1 MKLSGSILFT
11 VILCLVVAGSASA
24 SMLQSSCTIDTV
36 PGAGFTCN
44 VFDTDNFG
52 VLGDPA
58 NALQLPNL
66 VVSGFL
72 VLIAPG
78 LDVNDPTITEDPIN
92 WTGIADFFDDGVN
105 SFLQFF
111 PQRFSPD
118 MISIVQANDP
128 FFFPQSPTNPTVF
141 FADPNTYLFFS
152 VSPIVPEPAAFILA
166 GGGLALI
173 WLRRRLR

>member
-11 VILCLVVAGSASA
+11 VVICLVVTGAASA
-24 SMLQSSCTIDTV
+24 STLQSNCTIDTI
-36 PGAGFTCN
+36 PGAGFTCS

-52 VLGDPA
+52 VLGDPT

-66 VVSGFL
+66 VNGGFL
-72 VLIAPG
+72 VLIAPN
-78 LDVNDPTITEDPIN
+78 LDVNDPTITDDPNN
-92 WTGIADFFDDGVN
+92 WTGIANFFDDGVN

-118 MISIVQANDP
+118 MISIVQGDDP
-128 FFFPQSPTNPTVF
+128 FFFPQSPTNPTLF

-152 VSPIVPEPAAFILA
+152 VSPVVPEPAAFIL
-166 GGGLALI
+166 GGAGLAFI
-173 WLRRRLR
+173 WLRRRLG